1 MKKNVFIFSVVLI
14 SLSLTTFG
22 FINWSN
28 TETDQEVLPKIKTVP
43 LTNDATNTINKKAD
57 LDLVYDVDSRFIATI
72 TKENLN
78 KATSVLDIVPKK
90 AKGWWKTSFNTVT
103 ISILQEESE
112 IYETG
117 GSKTLNA
124 SQIKLLKTT
133 DYSTN
138 FYIKARGYDIHPET
152 GRIEDYAY
160 YFTIIPEKE
169 AVYISGH
176 NALIN
181 YLKENSRD
189 KTVIIK
195 KDKLKSGKV
204 SFTVTKKGLIS
215 NIKLIST
222 SGYPTIDE
230 VLLELITKIPG
241 KWEPAENHKGEKIDQ
256 ELVFSF
262 GRMGC

>member
-1 MKKNVFIFSVVLI
+1 MKKNVFIFCAAI
-14 SLSLTTFG
+14 TSLSLTTFG

-28 TETDQEVLPKIKTVP
+28 TETIQEVLPKIKTVN
-43 LTNDATNTINKKAD
+43 LNNDTTNTINKKEN
-57 LDLVYDVDSRFIATI
+57 LDLVYDVDSRFLATI

-90 AKGWWKTSFNTVT
+90 AKGWWKTSFHTVT
-103 ISILQEESE
+103 ISILQEGAE
-112 IYETG
+112 IQETG
-117 GSKTLNA
+117 NNKTLNA

-133 DYSTN
+133 NYSTN
-138 FYIKARGYDIHPET
+138 FYIKARGYDTHPET
-152 GRIEDYAY
+152 GRMEDYAY

-169 AVYISGH
+169 AAYISGH
-176 NALIN
+176 SVLIN
-181 YLKENSRD
+181 YLKENSKD

-204 SFTVTKKGLIS
+204 SFTVTKKGLVS
-215 NIKLIST
+215 NVKLIST
-222 SGYPTIDE
+222 SGYPTIDK

-241 KWEPAENHKGEKIDQ
+241 KWEPAENHKGKKVDQ

-262 GRMGC
+262 GRRGC

>member
-1 MKKNVFIFSVVLI
+1 MKKNVFIFCAAI
-14 SLSLTTFG
+14 TSLSLTTFG

-28 TETDQEVLPKIKTVP
+28 TETLQEVVPKIKTVS
-43 LTNDATNTINKKAD
+43 LTNDTTNTINKKVD
-57 LDLVYDVDSRFIATI
+57 IDLVYDVDSRFIATI

-90 AKGWWKTSFNTVT
+90 AKGWWKTSFHTVT
-103 ISILQEESE
+103 ISILQEGAE
-112 IYETG
+112 IQETG
-117 GSKTLNA
+117 NNKTLNA

-138 FYIKARGYDIHPET
+138 FYIKARGYDIHAET

-169 AVYISGH
+169 AAYISGH
-176 NALIN
+176 NTLIS
-181 YLKENSRD
+181 YLKENSKD

-204 SFTVTKKGLIS
+204 SFTVTKKGLVS
-215 NIKLIST
+215 NVKLIST

-241 KWEPAENHKGEKIDQ
+241 KWKPAENHKGEKIDQ
-256 ELVFSF
+256 ELIFSF